1 LQGEDSY
8 LRFSSP
14 FYVFYE
20 EKKMTYSEFL
30 DVLKKYEI
38 DYDYTGWRPSDYITI
53 PQEDQ
58 KDIYKFEIHLLPDE
72 DQDLEEMFSKT
83 KYKKILDKVN
93 NKE

>member
-1 LQGEDSY
+1 M
-8 LRFSSP
+8 RR
-14 FYVFYE
+14 
-20 EKKMTYSEFL
+20 KKMTYSEFL

-38 DYDYTGWRPSDYITI
+38 DYDYTGWRPADYITI

-72 DQDLEEMFSKT
+72 DQNLEEMFSET
-83 KYKKILDKVN
+83 KYKKTLDKVN